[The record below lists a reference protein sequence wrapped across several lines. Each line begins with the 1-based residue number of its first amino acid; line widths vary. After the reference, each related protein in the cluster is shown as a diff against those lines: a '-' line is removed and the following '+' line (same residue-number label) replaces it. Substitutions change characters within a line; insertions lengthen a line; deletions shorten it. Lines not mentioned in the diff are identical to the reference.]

1 MKTRFSFRKRKRG
14 EKSFDLLMTLFFRSD
29 SPWSFGKWGKDVEEC
44 FDSQTDFLE
53 GRKKKFFL
61 SGPTHFLHLPHIP
74 PQNLFECCDFL
85 KC

>member
-53 GRKKKFFL
+53 GRKKKFFFCL
-61 SGPTHFLHLPHIP
+61 VPPISYTSPIYLPKICL
-74 PQNLFECCDFL
+74 NAVIF
-85 KC
+85 